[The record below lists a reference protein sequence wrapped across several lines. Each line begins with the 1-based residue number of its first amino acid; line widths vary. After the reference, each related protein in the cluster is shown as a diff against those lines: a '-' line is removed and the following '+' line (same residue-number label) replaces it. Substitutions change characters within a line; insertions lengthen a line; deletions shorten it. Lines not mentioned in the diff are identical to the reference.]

1 MRTHISRSRRAAGF
15 TLVELL
21 VVIGIIAILVSILL
35 PSLAKARN
43 QANAIKCAANLRQ
56 LYMACSM
63 FAAEHKDHLP
73 RPSLVGQD
81 FATDPKVDET
91 TLWASDNIAGQT
103 NTSGRANLRVGAL
116 WRYIPGVETRAKLLL
131 CPSDNGEKT
140 QGGGTATS
148 GDVRNFSYS
157 FNAYINDP
165 KDLVR
170 GGNILRPLG
179 IQLGRVRN
187 SGDKVMICEELAPN
201 DAWWLLYD
209 LNGTAQTPRSDD
221 WPAGRHAGQKYIG
234 AGRQPNLGTPEYV
247 RYLAIGRANHC
258 FFDGHVAILSPQ
270 QLMTKPSGPNY
281 FHIPSSVQ

>member
-1 MRTHISRSRRAAGF
+1 
-15 TLVELL
+15 
-21 VVIGIIAILVSILL
+21 
-35 PSLAKARN
+35 
-43 QANAIKCAANLRQ
+43 
-56 LYMACSM
+56 M

-81 FATDPKVDET
+81 FATDPLVEET
-91 TLWASDNIAGQT
+91 TVWASENIAGQT

-116 WRYIPGVETRAKLLL
+116 WKYIPGVQTRAKLIF
-131 CPSDNGEKT
+131 CPSDNGERT
-140 QGGGTATS
+140 QGGGVATS
-148 GDVRNFSYS
+148 GDIRNMSYS
-157 FNAYINDP
+157 FNAYITAPD
-165 KDLVR
+165 DLVR
-170 GGNILRPLG
+170 NNKYQKRLLG

-234 AGRQPNLGTPEYV
+234 SGRQPNLGSPEYV
-247 RYLAIGRANHC
+247 RYLEIGRANHC
-258 FFDGHVAILSPQ
+258 FFVGHVAILSPQ
-270 QLMTKPSGPNY
+270 QLMTKPSGPAF